1 MRIKHNKKRNTAF
14 VYEAL
19 IVEATVAMLKKDQTR
34 HKKSIQILKN
44 HFAAQNTLAKEL
56 RCYRSLYENQNLR
69 TDVSKRILFE
79 AKQQQNNLNSE
90 QIFESQTALIKDINK
105 NLGAS
110 VFNNFVP
117 NYKTLATIAQL
128 FSDNI
133 SPKNQIILENKVIES
148 MSNAM
153 TPSTG
158 TQLDGVTY
166 KVFADKF
173 NAKYETGLLPEQKE
187 LLMHYIS
194 SFSDNAVSLKS
205 FLNEEISRLKVFL
218 ENSLEN
224 LEISSDEDM
233 KKKTNTIIEKLETF
247 STKGIEENLLL
258 TVLKTHSLV
267 NEISSNGD
275 SN

>member
-19 IVEATVAMLKKDQTR
+19 IVEATVAMLKKDQAR
-34 HKKSIQILKN
+34 HKKSIQILKK
-44 HFAAQNTLAKEL
+44 HFAPQNILAKEL

-69 TDVSKRILFE
+69 ADASERILFE
-79 AKQQQNNLNSE
+79 AKHQQNNLNSKE
-90 QIFESQTALIKDINK
+90 IFERQTVLINDINK
-105 NLGAS
+105 NLGNS

-128 FSDNI
+128 FSSSL

-148 MSNAM
+148 MCNPAL
-153 TPSTG
+153 PSDDKYF
-158 TQLDGVTY
+158 DGVTY

-173 NAKYETGLLPEQKE
+173 NAKYNTELLPEQKE

-205 FLNEEISRLKVFL
+205 FLNEEIYRLKSFL
-218 ENSLEN
+218 QNSLEN
-224 LEISSDEDM
+224 PNISSDEDM
-233 KKKTNTIIEKLETF
+233 KIKTSTIIEKLETF
-247 STKGIEENLLL
+247 STKGVEENLLL
-258 TVLKTHSLV
+258 TVLKTQSLV
-267 NEISSNGD
+267 KEISSNGN

>member
-1 MRIKHNKKRNTAF
+1 MKMKHNKKRNTAF
-14 VYEAL
+14 VFESLVREITSLVLKEDEEQKQKIISIIRKHFKDGSAL
-19 IVEATVAMLKKDQTR
+19 KTDLD
-34 HKKSIQILKN
+34 
-44 HFAAQNTLAKEL
+44 
-56 RCYRSLYENQNLR
+56 CYRSLYENQNLR

-258 TVLKTHSLV
+258 TVLKTQSLV
-267 NEISSNGD
+267 KEISSNGD

>member
-34 HKKSIQILKN
+34 HKKSIQILKK
-44 HFAAQNTLAKEL
+44 HFGAQNVLAREL
-56 RCYRSLYENQNLR
+56 RCYRSLYENQNLSA
-69 TDVSKRILFE
+69 DISKRILSE
-79 AKQQQNNLNSE
+79 AKQQQGNLNSKE
-90 QIFESQTALIKDINK
+90 IFESQTSLINDINK
-105 NLGAS
+105 GLGTS

-133 SPKNQIILENKVIES
+133 SPKNQIILENKVIDS
-148 MSNAM
+148 MSNGAL
-153 TPSTG
+153 PSEKP
-158 TQLDGVTY
+158 QLDSVTY
-166 KVFADKF
+166 RVFADKF
-173 NAKYETGLLPEQKE
+173 NTKYQTELLPEQKE

-205 FLNEEISRLKVFL
+205 FLNEEITRLKLFL

-224 LEISSDEDM
+224 LEISSDEEM
-233 KKKTNTIIEKLETF
+233 KEKTNTIIEKLETF
-247 STKGIEENLLL
+247 SSKGVEENLLL
-258 TVLKTHSLV
+258 TVLRTQSLV
-267 NEISSNGD
+267 KEISSNGN

>member
-19 IVEATVAMLKKDQTR
+19 IVEATVAMLKKDQPR
-34 HKKSIQILKN
+34 HKKSIQILKK
-44 HFAAQNTLAKEL
+44 HFRSQNALAKEL
-56 RCYRSLYENQNLR
+56 GCYRSLYENQNLR
-69 TDVSKRILFE
+69 TEISKRILFE

-90 QIFESQTALIKDINK
+90 EIFESQTALINDINK
-105 NLGAS
+105 NLGTA

-128 FSDNI
+128 FSSNV

-148 MSNAM
+148 MSND
-153 TPSTG
+153 TPPFNKS
-158 TQLDGVTY
+158 QIDGVTY

-173 NAKYETGLLPEQKE
+173 NTKYETELLPEQKE

-194 SFSDNAVSLKS
+194 SFADNAVSLKS
-205 FLNEEISRLKVFL
+205 FLNEEIGRLKVLL
-218 ENSLEN
+218 EGSLES
-224 LEISSDEDM
+224 LEISSDEEM
-233 KKKTNTIIEKLETF
+233 RNKANTIIEKLNAF
-247 STKGIEENLLL
+247 STKGVEENLLL
-258 TVLKTHSLV
+258 TVLKTQSLV
-267 NEISSNGD
+267 KEISSNGD